1 MRRQDDIAASLSRL
15 RAAAAL
21 AHRPI
26 VLMEVCGTHT
36 MSAARCGLHSLLPPN
51 VTLLSGPGCPVCVTT
66 QAEIDLII
74 TLAQTPG
81 LTLCTYG
88 DMIRVP
94 GTQGEGGRGG
104 SLERARGRGA
114 DVRVIYSAMDAVKLA
129 AASPDR
135 QVVLIGIGFE
145 TTAPATAACILEAA
159 RLGLANFTVLS
170 CHKRAVPAVAALFET
185 TEVRVDGLVCP
196 GHVAVITGSEA
207 FRPIV
212 ERYGKPCAVAGF
224 QEGQMAEALA
234 WLAECV
240 TEGRA
245 ELANLYPQAVTP
257 QGNPLAMRLLDQV
270 FETRET
276 AWRGLGAIAG
286 SGLFLRDQW
295 RAFDAHA
302 RFGVTLPP
310 GGAKEPAGCRCG
322 EVITGR
328 ATPAACPLFGQTC
341 TPQDPVGPCMV
352 SSEGTCH
359 AWYRYRKV
367 GQGKVGIA
375 GEVSHA

>member
-1 MRRQDDIAASLSRL
+1 MNRDQNIAGSLNRL
-15 RAAAAL
+15 RDAAARAR
-21 AHRPI
+21 RPI

-66 QAEIDLII
+66 PTEIDLII
-74 TLAQTPG
+74 ALAQLPT

-88 DMIRVP
+88 DMVRVP
-94 GTQGEGGRGG
+94 GTAG
-104 SLERARGRGA
+104 SLERSQGA
-114 DVRVIYSAMDAVKLA
+114 EVRVIYSAMDAVKLA
-129 AASPDR
+129 AASPSR
-135 QVVLIGIGFE
+135 QFVLVGIGFE

-185 TEVRVDGLVCP
+185 TGVRVDGLVCP
-196 GHVAVITGSEA
+196 GHVAVITGSAA

-224 QEGQMAEALA
+224 QEAQMAEALA
-234 WLAECV
+234 WLAEHV
-240 TEGRA
+240 VAGQA

-270 FETRET
+270 FDTRAT
-276 AWRGLGAIAG
+276 AWRGLGTIAE
-286 SGLFLRDQW
+286 SGLFVRDHW
-295 RAFDAHA
+295 HAFDARA
-302 RFGVTLPP
+302 RFDLTVPP
-310 GGAKEPAGCRCG
+310 ADEPAGCLCG
-322 EVITGR
+322 AVITGR

-359 AWYRYRKV
+359 AWYRYRTTRD
-367 GQGKVGIA
+367 GKGLIRGGA
-375 GEVSHA
+375 GVSHA